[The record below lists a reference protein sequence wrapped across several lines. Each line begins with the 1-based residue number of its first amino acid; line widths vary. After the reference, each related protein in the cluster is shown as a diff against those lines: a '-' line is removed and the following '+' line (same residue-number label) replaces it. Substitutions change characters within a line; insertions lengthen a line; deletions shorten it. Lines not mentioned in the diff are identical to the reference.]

1 MSSMFELEADPF
13 WTMKKLRRKKK
24 RYLPMYQKS
33 LMNDLKKDNR
43 LKREKI
49 KGWLNKSVSA
59 KYERIKN
66 YLLHSETL
74 SKTWMS

>member
-1 MSSMFELEADPF
+1 
-13 WTMKKLRRKKK
+13 
-24 RYLPMYQKS
+24 
-33 LMNDLKKDNR
+33 MNDLKKDNR